1 MKKIIINISAV
12 FSLCTFL
19 RHFFFGNL
27 KRTQLNIIN
36 IYFNNSVIKICTI
49 LNENGFENGIIYVPT
64 NRKRIVNKM
73 KYF

>member
-49 LNENGFENGIIYVPT
+49 LNENGIIYVPT